1 MNNVTKILIG
11 AGLVALFA
19 FKNPKK
25 KGKKGYVLVGQLN
38 APAGSKQV
46 YSKVGTQVYNMNN
59 QQIFVYDFI
68 GAGMTVT
75 KETADKYGVVIG
87 DNFMN
92 GIPGW
97 VFKNSVIV

>member
-1 MNNVTKILIG
+1 MNNTTKILIG
-11 AGLVALFA
+11 VGLVALFA

-25 KGKKGYVLVGQLN
+25 KGKKSYVLIGQLN
-38 APAGSKQV
+38 TPAGSKQV
-46 YSKVGTQVYNMNN
+46 YSKIGTKVYNLNG
-59 QQIFVYDFI
+59 QQIFAYDFI

-75 KETADKYGVVIG
+75 SETADKYGVVIG

>member
-1 MNNVTKILIG
+1 MTNGTKFLIG

-25 KGKKGYVLVGQLN
+25 KGSKSYVLIGQGN
-38 APAGSKQV
+38 TPAGSRQV
-46 YSKVGTQVYNMNN
+46 YSKVGTKVYNLNG
-59 QQIFVYDFI
+59 QQIFFYDFL

-75 KETADKYGVVIG
+75 SETADKYGVVIG
-87 DNFMN
+87 DSFPN
-92 GIPGW
+92 GIPGF